1 MTSVRYGSACSSVKA
16 EHQELAVREV
26 HHAHDAEDQRQPD
39 GDEGVDPAEQDR
51 RDDELG
57 DQGATYA
64 GYLRWFHGPSGT
76 HFARLLV
83 SSSGHTVTSEPFCHC
98 SM

>member
-1 MTSVRYGSACSSVKA
+1 MG
-16 EHQELAVREV
+16 EI
-26 HHAHDAEDQRQPD
+26 HHTHHAEDQRQPD
-39 GDEGVDPAEQDR
+39 RNERVDPAEQDR

-57 DQGATYA
+57 DQATCD
-64 GYLRWFHGPSGT
+64 GYLRWFQGPSGT

-83 SSSGHTVTSEPFCHC
+83 SCSGHTLTSEPFCHC